1 MRVDTA
7 VVGNMP
13 KMNVSALNVNA
24 NMNIYTSKVN
34 IKRDLSLP
42 LDWWSPHHRQ
52 KTKYNQK
59 AKTNFYLT
67 HQNIAHCFSETQK
80 NMLIRWSPK
89 LATIFKIESAQQK

>member
-42 LDWWSPHHRQ
+42 LD
-52 KTKYNQK
+52 
-59 AKTNFYLT
+59 
-67 HQNIAHCFSETQK
+67 
-80 NMLIRWSPK
+80 
-89 LATIFKIESAQQK
+89 